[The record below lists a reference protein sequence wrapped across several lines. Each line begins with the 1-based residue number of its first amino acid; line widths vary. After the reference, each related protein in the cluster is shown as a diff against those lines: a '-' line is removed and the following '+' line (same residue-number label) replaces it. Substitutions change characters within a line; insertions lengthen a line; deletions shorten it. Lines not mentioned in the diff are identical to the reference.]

1 MRSWPAMRFL
11 LPLALTTAMLA
22 ACDNGAGA
30 PSRETA
36 RSSAPQQSPT
46 AAIRKEEPAEPKSS
60 SIAIAEQQGM
70 APREISDRKLMP
82 LNEILAIARRR
93 VPGEVIDVELDDDDD
108 DPPEYEL
115 EILTADGRSIDM
127 KIDARSGEIIEVEE
141 D

>member
-1 MRSWPAMRFL
+1 
-11 LPLALTTAMLA
+11 
-22 ACDNGAGA
+22 
-30 PSRETA
+30 
-36 RSSAPQQSPT
+36 
-46 AAIRKEEPAEPKSS
+46 
-60 SIAIAEQQGM
+60 M

-82 LNEILAIARRR
+82 LTEILAIARRR